1 MANDFYNNPSKKTL
15 ISFSILY
22 IVSIVLI
29 VLAITDVFRVSV
41 IQGDSLVLYF
51 LMGMSTLS
59 LINLFR
65 NYLKKKTKEENS

>member
-15 ISFSILY
+15 IYFSILY
-22 IVSIVLI
+22 LVSIILI
-29 VLAITDVFRVSV
+29 VLAITDLFTASF

-59 LINLFR
+59 LINLIR
-65 NYLKKKTKEENS
+65 NYVKAKSKNA